1 MRLLILSLFLCGCSS
16 IERRADEARAWFA
29 LDERIHVVASTS
41 MVADLVRSVG
51 KERVAVWTLVGPGHD
66 PHSYELVKG
75 DSDFFERADLIVFS
89 GLGLEDSASMRGVGQ
104 RAFGVADHLVGS
116 GRLIYDG
123 GGALD
128 PHVWMDISL
137 WSEGLEPLAERL
149 GRIEPGSLDFFR
161 RNARI
166 AKGELLEL
174 HHEIRQ
180 QLMAIPDH
188 KRYLVTAHDAF
199 RYFTRAY
206 LGDAWEGRLAAAEGL
221 SPHGQVSLADLQ
233 DVATFIRERR
243 VKTIFPES
251 YLSRAFLR
259 KLLQGLGAEACVSD
273 VGLCADTMLEEAGF
287 DYAQSMRH
295 NAHVICEALDK

>member
-1 MRLLILSLFLCGCSS
+1 MRLLLLSLFLCSCSF
-16 IERRADEARAWFA
+16 IEKRGSQARAWFA
-29 LDERIHVVASTS
+29 PDERIHIVASTS

-51 KERVAVWTLVGPGHD
+51 KERVAVWTLIGPGHD

-75 DSDFFERADLIVFS
+75 DSDFLERADLIVFN
-89 GLGLEDSASMRGVGQ
+89 GLGLEHGASMQAVHAYAVGN
-104 RAFGVADHLVGS
+104 HLLNS
-116 GRLIYDG
+116 GRLIYDE

-128 PHVWMDISL
+128 PHIWMDVSL

-149 GRIEPGSLDFFR
+149 GRLQPSSLDFFR
-161 RNARI
+161 ANAQA

-174 HHEIRQ
+174 HQNIRH
-180 QLMAIPDH
+180 QLMELPAE

-233 DVATFIRERR
+233 GVAQFIRDNR
-243 VKTIFPES
+243 VRTIFPES

-259 KLLQGLGAEACVSD
+259 KLLHGLGASAQVSE
-273 VGLCADTMLEEAGF
+273 VGLCADTMLEEADF
-287 DYAQSMRH
+287 DYAASMRH
-295 NAHVICEALDK
+295 NAKVIYEALHK